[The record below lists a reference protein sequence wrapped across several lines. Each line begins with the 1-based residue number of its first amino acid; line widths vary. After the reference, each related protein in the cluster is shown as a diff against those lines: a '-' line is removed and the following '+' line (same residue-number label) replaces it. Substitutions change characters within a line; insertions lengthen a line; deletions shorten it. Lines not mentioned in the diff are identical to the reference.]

1 MKDKNKKE
9 GFFKRAFRHMIES
22 AYEQHEVDKA
32 NFEAVKAESK
42 ANFEEN
48 RGTNTLKRAKENAK
62 ENWDYAHL
70 SISEKQ
76 AIQKKRQ
83 QKEIE
88 DANTRT
94 VLANERIEKA
104 RQERAEIKA
113 QKDAKKNNNQN

>member
-9 GFFKRAFRHMIES
+9 GFFKRAFRNMIES

-42 ANFEEN
+42 ARLEEN

-70 SISEKQ
+70 SISEKR
-76 AIQKKRQ
+76 AIQKERQ

-88 DANTRT
+88 DAIART
-94 VLANERIEKA
+94 ALANERIEKA
-104 RQERAEIKA
+104 RQERAEEKA
-113 QKDAKKNNNQN
+113 KKDAKKNN